1 MGRAPQRAAIAPL
14 GRVSIEKIADGPVV
28 PVGDGVRPLGGVRV
42 LDLTRVL
49 AGPACARL
57 LAEHGAD
64 VLHVNGEHL
73 DNVPA
78 FVMDTGHG
86 KRSTALGLRR
96 DPDVDAAAGPRR

>member
-78 FVMDTGHG
+78 F
-86 KRSTALGLRR
+86 
-96 DPDVDAAAGPRR
+96 